1 MTREEI
7 LDRIETCP
15 WGERIRE
22 SPYVCARYLYTP
34 VPCGGSCLWVF
45 DYLKIKELEKFNQ
58 YGSDIE
64 ECLNLGKQHCIEMIK
79 EEDSSLKEGYGN
91 DKED

>member
-7 LDRIETCP
+7 LDRIKACP

-34 VPCGGSCLWVF
+34 VPCGGSCLWAF
-45 DYLKIKELEKFNQ
+45 DYLDIKELEKRRISYDRRRNR
-58 YGSDIE
+58 
-64 ECLNLGKQHCIEMIK
+64 N
-79 EEDSSLKEGYGN
+79 N
-91 DKED
+91 